1 MKKVNK
7 YGIPR
12 PTVRPRTPA
21 MPDYLLKAPGYILV
35 DGPAYCKYRLPCG
48 MCERTGNDCS
58 RDTAKETADKQ
69 IIAPVG
75 TVKSVRIIEDD
86 GRERLI
92 PLDKVII
99 ERYVDGQ
106 I

>member
-1 MKKVNK
+1 MKKINK

-21 MPDYLLKAPGYILV
+21 MHDYLMEAPGYILI

-48 MCERTGNDCS
+48 MCEKTGEYCS
-58 RDTAKETADKQ
+58 READKETADKQ

-75 TVKSVRIIEDD
+75 TVKSVRIIEAD
-86 GRERLI
+86 GRKRLI

-99 ERYVDGQ
+99 ERYEDGQ